1 MNSRHLSRKR
11 VRPHQGVENNHVM
24 INLISDS
31 AVFWTVIVAVCY
43 PVLAIGLVE
52 FRRATERS
60 VPELARIASLVQ
72 ITVLPPLAIYLLAH
86 YVAQASPEGV
96 AIKLLMSVL
105 AITTIN
111 ACLALI
117 NVMMRSGL
125 LASDWVQRTPAL
137 VLDLAR
143 MFLVLIAA
151 AFVASEIWA
160 VDLGS
165 LLAALGVGSVVLG
178 LALQDTVSGLFAG
191 VSLMSGRHFKE
202 GDWIEFGDIQGCIVQ
217 MNWRTVTVE
226 TLDDRRLVVI
236 PNSELSSSNFTVLQ
250 AGNRSFGENI
260 EVSFSYSNPPARVM
274 DALERA
280 VQSVD
285 LVLEDPPYDIDLV
298 RHDQD
303 GIVYEVTIHA
313 RSRKEGEEAVTE
325 ILRKLWYISQREG
338 LVPSGAANR
347 MYRSGNPYH
356 ISRDMLAETIGRSAL
371 FDSSR
376 SGFDAIVEASRSV
389 LFDAGEILMLFN
401 DPFRSLYLVVNGAL
415 SVMSGEGNEK
425 RVVQTVA
432 EGEIFI
438 GRAFLTGAPAT
449 IALVADGEV
458 SVIEIPS
465 SPVLAY
471 LMEHTDLARRFES
484 VIDMTEHGLA
494 AAS

>member
-1 MNSRHLSRKR
+1 MLNMLSDAA
-11 VRPHQGVENNHVM
+11 
-24 INLISDS
+24 L
-31 AVFWTVIVAVCY
+31 FWTVAIALFY
-43 PVLAIGLVE
+43 PITAIALVE
-52 FRRATERS
+52 FRRSVDRS
-60 VPELARIASLVQ
+60 IPELARIADLVQ
-72 ITVLPPLAIYLLAH
+72 VTVLPPFAIYLLAH
-86 YVAQASPEGV
+86 YVAQASPDGV
-96 AIKLLMSVL
+96 AIKLLMSIL

-125 LASDWVQRTPAL
+125 LASEWVQKTPAL

-178 LALQDTVSGLFAG
+178 LALQDTISGLFAG

-280 VQSVD
+280 VKAVD

-298 RHDQD
+298 RHDEK

-325 ILRKLWYISQREG
+325 ILRKLWYISEREG
-338 LVPSGAANR
+338 LIPSGAANR
-347 MYRSGNPYH
+347 MFRTMGSFAMSREAIANTIAKSPLFESDRAGFGN
-356 ISRDMLAETIGRSAL
+356 IIEGSRFIL
-371 FDSSR
+371 FD
-376 SGFDAIVEASRSV
+376 DHEV
-389 LFDAGEILMLFN
+389 LMPLYE
-401 DPFRSLYLVVNGAL
+401 PFKHLYLVVNGAL
-415 SVMSGEGNEK
+415 SVIMHDGADR
-425 RVVQTVA
+425 RVVQTVG
-432 EGEIFI
+432 EGELFI
-438 GRAFLTGAPAT
+438 GRAFLTGAAAT
-449 IALVADGEV
+449 ISLVADGETG
-458 SVIEIPS
+458 VIEIS
-465 SPVLAY
+465 AIPVLSY
-471 LMEHTDLARRFES
+471 LMDHNDLARRFEMA
-484 VIDMTEHGLA
+484 IDMVEHGLA
-494 AAS
+494 TA